1 MDHYP
6 FQCSRAFANE
16 NARFGGCAIFP
27 FLAAASESGG
37 DLVFSNGCDGSGA
50 TKLFEPRCEQ
60 GGEPYRVAS
69 YIIELRRQATQLI
82 KYEHIQGRAIDHVPI
97 ERNPNQAETDLM
109 PVCEQTL
116 RGQEPARELM
126 DSFIGAEH
134 HDRLSIL

>member
-6 FQCSRAFANE
+6 FQCSRTFPNE
-16 NARFGGCAIFP
+16 NAWFGGCAIFP

-82 KYEHIQGRAIDHVPI
+82 KYEHIQGRTIDHVPI
-97 ERNPNQAETDLM
+97 ERNPNQAETDILAARATQALTA
-109 PVCEQTL
+109 PISAEVGKVVAVG
-116 RGQEPARELM
+116 RGAFSTRE
-126 DSFIGAEH
+126 I
-134 HDRLSIL
+134 